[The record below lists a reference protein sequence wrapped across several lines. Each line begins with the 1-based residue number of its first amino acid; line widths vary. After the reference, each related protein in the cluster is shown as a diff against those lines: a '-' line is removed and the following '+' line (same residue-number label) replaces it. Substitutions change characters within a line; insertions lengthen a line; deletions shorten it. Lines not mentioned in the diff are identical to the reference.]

1 MLSLM
6 LKLCLAGQPC
16 KEIRVADFYS
26 AQASYMCSLNRDGMA
41 AQAKKEGRSGT
52 FECKPGLGP
61 STLPVVVAFKF
72 ELCAPPTKLSV
83 GACGTYPL
91 ADFYGK
97 ESAAPLCAENAN
109 YMRES
114 LETAA
119 RDTGT
124 KIKLN
129 CQS

>member
-1 MLSLM
+1 MFSLM

-26 AQASYMCSLNRDGMA
+26 AQASFMCSFNRDGMME
-41 AQAKKEGRSGT
+41 QAKLEKRAGT
-52 FECKPGLGP
+52 FECKSG
-61 STLPVVVAFKF
+61 LPVSQFASLAALKF
-72 ELCAPPTKLSV
+72 EICAPATKISA
-83 GACGTYPL
+83 GECGTYPL

-97 ESAAPLCAENAN
+97 ESAAPMCAQNAD
-109 YMRES
+109 YMRPS

-124 KIKLN
+124 KIKID
-129 CQS
+129 CHS